1 MFKKLWIFLS
11 AIVLLASF
19 NGVAYAKTPV
29 ETGTLSSSGDFG
41 AKYTYIRSTSVN
53 LTINSIG
60 KATCSA
66 TLSAYSCVDRV
77 RISAYLQHY
86 KGGWVTDKQWIV
98 EEDGTYA
105 VLSKERYV
113 ARGFQYRL
121 LVYYY
126 AFSGDN
132 SESTSDIDYYDL
144 Y

>member
-19 NGVAYAKTPV
+19 SGVAYAKTPM
-29 ETGTLSSSGDFG
+29 ETEALSSNGDFG

-53 LTINSIG
+53 LTINTIG

-77 RISAYLQHY
+77 RISAYLQYYDGAWYTEKH
-86 KGGWVTDKQWIV
+86 WIV

-113 ARGFQYRL
+113 ASGYQYRL

-126 AFSGDN
+126 AFSDDD
-132 SESTSDIDYYDL
+132 SESTHAIDYYDF